1 MATQDERWRK
11 AYLVDLRDAL
21 IRFLSEQDYS
31 GQDIA
36 DLFGINRSTVSRI
49 LDGDE
54 PTLRIVNDP
63 RATTYKKKL
72 RNK

>member
-36 DLFGINRSTVSRI
+36 DLFGINRSTVSRV
-49 LDGDE
+49 LDGSE
-54 PTLRIVNDP
+54 PTLRITNDP
-63 RATTYKKKL
+63 RMTNYKKKL
-72 RNK
+72 RNN